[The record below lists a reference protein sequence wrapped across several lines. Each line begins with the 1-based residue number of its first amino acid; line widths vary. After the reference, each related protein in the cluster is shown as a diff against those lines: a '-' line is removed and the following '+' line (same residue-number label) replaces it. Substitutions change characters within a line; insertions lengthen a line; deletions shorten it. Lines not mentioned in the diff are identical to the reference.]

1 MRGKHLWPEIRYVII
16 YLHVIQ
22 GLGYRKI
29 SKETGYSVSAIQ
41 TTIWNHKVGGI
52 LGEKARSGRPQEST
66 KREDRTL
73 VQKSLA
79 DRHLAN
85 PPLKAEWEL
94 STGVDVS
101 TRTVRRRLCENGLK
115 GCGAREKP
123 LVAQAQTQKLDCCP
137 MAKSTVLRWKPLWCE

>member
-1 MRGKHLWPEIRYVII
+1 M
-16 YLHVIQ
+16 
-22 GLGYRKI
+22 
-29 SKETGYSVSAIQ
+29 
-41 TTIWNHKVGGI
+41 GGI
-52 LGEKARSGRPQEST
+52 LGEKARSGRPREST

-94 STGVDVS
+94 CTGVDVSGVDVS

-115 GCGAREKP
+115 GCRAREKP
-123 LVAQAQTQKLDCCP
+123 LVAQAQTQKLDCCS
-137 MAKSTVLRWKPLWCE
+137 MAKSTVLR